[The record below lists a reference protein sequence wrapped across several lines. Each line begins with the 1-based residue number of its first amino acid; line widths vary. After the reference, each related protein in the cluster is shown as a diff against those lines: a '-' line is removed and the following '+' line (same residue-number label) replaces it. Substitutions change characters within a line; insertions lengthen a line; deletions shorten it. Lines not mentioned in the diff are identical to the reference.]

1 MSRRIEATVVIV
13 TAVLTLT
20 IGGIAAR
27 AGSTPIDWKVAGTIA
42 NVQLA
47 IPPFFEPVPGFLI
60 HAAVAGAPSA
70 AEFTVVTVPGNPVS
84 PPSDQC
90 GNNFGQSA
98 LQNDMVITFPDQSMI
113 FARLNPAAG
122 KGGWIC
128 FTGPDTVAAVANMT
142 ITGGTGRYEGA
153 EGDFVGK
160 FLGRQVGNSGALA
173 AEIGTIEGSI
183 ERIAQ

>member
-1 MSRRIEATVVIV
+1 MSRRVKAAVVV
-13 TAVLTLT
+13 TAVLTLA

-27 AGSTPIDWKVAGTIA
+27 AGSTPIDWKAAGTIA

-60 HAAVAGAPSA
+60 HAAVAGAPGA
-70 AEFTVVTVPGNPVS
+70 AEFTVVTVPGS
-84 PPSDQC
+84 PSDQC
-90 GNNFGQSA
+90 GDNFGQSV

-113 FARLNPAAG
+113 FAKLNPAAG
-122 KGGWIC
+122 KGAWIC

-142 ITGGTGRYEGA
+142 ITGGTGRFEGA
-153 EGDFVGK
+153 EGNFVGK
-160 FLGRQVGNSGALA
+160 FVGRQVGASGALA
-173 AEIGTIEGSI
+173 AETGTIEGSI